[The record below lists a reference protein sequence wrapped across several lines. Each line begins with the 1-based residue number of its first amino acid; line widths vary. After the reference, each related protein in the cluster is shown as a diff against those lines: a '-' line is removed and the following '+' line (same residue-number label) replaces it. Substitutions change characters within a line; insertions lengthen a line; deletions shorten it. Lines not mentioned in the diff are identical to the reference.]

1 MDTPIP
7 VGTVGT
13 VGQSGGTGSQPGNG
27 WSVPAPSDGIGLPG
41 NDPGL

>member
-13 VGQSGGTGSQPGNG
+13 VGAIGRNRLPPGNG
-27 WSVPAPSDGIGLPG
+27 WSVPAPSDGNGLPG